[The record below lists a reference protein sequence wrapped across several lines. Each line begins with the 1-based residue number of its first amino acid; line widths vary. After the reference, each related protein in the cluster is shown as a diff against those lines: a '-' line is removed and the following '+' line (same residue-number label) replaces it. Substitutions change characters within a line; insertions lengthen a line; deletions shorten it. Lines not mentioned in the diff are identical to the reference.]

1 VTVTFQN
8 QMAGWDWPVL
18 TLYENKLTGG
28 TSPTVTRSTTTSGVG
43 ANPASIANVFTQ
55 TGADTT
61 TRVRSTTELANTTT
75 FRAFVRVTDSSGLTG
90 AWDYSQFSTAYTAFS
105 VPTVTVGS
113 QGGLAGNRISISA
126 TTGTGL
132 PVAAR
137 FAVQYQDPGSSV
149 WYNVRNGDA
158 LVPDGSGK
166 ASVVDNEAPFGVART
181 YRAVTYVYDSTAD
194 LWQQSAWSGSVSAA
208 LTPQTMWAL
217 TNPFDSNQG
226 LVARVQSFETVAS
239 VVVGKFFAAGRA
251 DPIVMS
257 DGPPKYPGIELNLW
271 SLSST
276 ERAELEALCNADTVL
291 LLRNFYGECF
301 YIRLDNEFRRTYL
314 RSSPLR
320 SESTPLRD
328 AKSIRVTTQA
338 VKRPVAGPTSG
349 PLVEV

>member
-1 VTVTFQN
+1 
-8 QMAGWDWPVL
+8 
-18 TLYENKLTGG
+18 
-28 TSPTVTRSTTTSGVG
+28 
-43 ANPASIANVFTQ
+43 
-55 TGADTT
+55 
-61 TRVRSTTELANTTT
+61 
-75 FRAFVRVTDSSGLTG
+75 
-90 AWDYSQFSTAYTAFS
+90 
-105 VPTVTVGS
+105 
-113 QGGLAGNRISISA
+113 
-126 TTGTGL
+126 
-132 PVAAR
+132 
-137 FAVQYQDPGSSV
+137 
-149 WYNVRNGDA
+149 
-158 LVPDGSGK
+158 
-166 ASVVDNEAPFGVART
+166 
-181 YRAVTYVYDSTAD
+181 
-194 LWQQSAWSGSVSAA
+194 
-208 LTPQTMWAL
+208 MWAL

-276 ERAELEALCNADTVL
+276 ERIELEALCNADTVL